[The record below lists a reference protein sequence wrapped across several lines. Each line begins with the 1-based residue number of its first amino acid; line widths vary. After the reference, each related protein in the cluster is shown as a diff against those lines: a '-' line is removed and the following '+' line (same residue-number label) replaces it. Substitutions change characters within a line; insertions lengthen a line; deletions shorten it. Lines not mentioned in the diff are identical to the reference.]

1 MKLKCLPTDFLVE
14 ELTSV
19 VPRNGPF
26 ALYELRKQSLGT
38 LEAVQ
43 AISQR
48 WRIAPA
54 DISFGGLK
62 DKHAVTC
69 QYLTVADG
77 PRRNLRQ
84 TNLELTYL
92 GQVPAPF
99 ESADVRGNRFRLAVR
114 DLTGGRADEAPQALP
129 EAVRAGVPNYFD
141 RQRFGSVGQSGEFVA
156 EPGASGTSNARC
168 GWLWLTPTGM
178 IGRTTPGEGSVARTL
193 GRLAGLLGGGP

>member
-1 MKLKCLPTDFLVE
+1 MCGPGWDGVPVYGWVGMESRSTEGRDGVPVYGLGWDGVPVYGLGWDGVPVYGWVGTESRPGTGWVPTCEDVRPASDELNRAMKLKCLPTDFQVE

-43 AISQR
+43 AIAQR

-69 QYLTVADG
+69 QYLTVAEG

-92 GQVPAPF
+92 GQVPA
-99 ESADVRGNRFRLAVR
+99 V
-114 DLTGGRADEAPQALP
+114 
-129 EAVRAGVPNYFD
+129 
-141 RQRFGSVGQSGEFVA
+141 
-156 EPGASGTSNARC
+156 
-168 GWLWLTPTGM
+168 
-178 IGRTTPGEGSVARTL
+178 
-193 GRLAGLLGGGP
+193 